1 MDYNNITTENFKEY
15 ENDLFKVID
24 NMESIFLEHQYKNYE
39 KKITTRLVD
48 NEGKDLF
55 KIFNDSINI
64 GFSKLF
70 KFSHN
75 NNIYFNLC
83 SSIVYENTFEDRFKV
98 YENEF
103 IDVKKIEFVGSEYTD
118 IVNSYYYQKFRVRW
132 NLKELELLKNAEVK
146 KIKFLETLLLE
157 NNCTVETTFAENSS
171 HIPIQ
176 FYVEIIE
183 QKSQTQIITKPKAN
197 KSLMLNGKGLNLKDR
212 YTILN
217 KVLDF
222 DKIVHPLN
230 IGELEKYQLLAY
242 ILGCDKDNARKL
254 MNGSHDAKNND
265 LTSYLI
271 ELGLKK

>member
-1 MDYNNITTENFKEY
+1 MDYNNITIENFKEY

-24 NMESIFLEHQYKNYE
+24 DMVLKFFNLEEENYG
-39 KKITTRLVD
+39 KKVKKRFVTL
-48 NEGKDLF
+48 EGHDFF
-55 KIFNDSINI
+55 KKFNDSVNI

-70 KFSHN
+70 KFSHH
-75 NNIYFNLC
+75 NNIYFTLC
-83 SSIVYENTFEDRFKV
+83 SSIVYENTFDDRFKV
-98 YENEF
+98 YENEY
-103 IDVKKIEFVGSEYTD
+103 IDIKKIEFIASEYTE
-118 IVNSYYYQKFRVRW
+118 IVNSYYYQRFRVIW
-132 NLKELELLKNAEVK
+132 GLKELELLKNAEVK
-146 KIKFLETLLLE
+146 KRKFLENLLRE
-157 NNCTVETTFAENSS
+157 NNCTVETTYAENS
-171 HIPIQ
+171 PFEPTQ

-183 QKSQTQIITKPKAN
+183 QNSQAQITTKPKTN

-254 MNGSHDAKNND
+254 MNGSHDAKYND
-265 LTSYLI
+265 LAPYLSG
-271 ELGLKK
+271 LGLNK